1 MAGISPS
8 SLQPQPY
15 AGYNPSYAPS
25 GYMPGAPAGF
35 IMNPFVYIPP
45 KVTAPPPAAAPVVE
59 PPVAVS
65 APFLEAA
72 PEPQQAVPADT
83 GPEKST
89 SNYVFPWQM
98 AEATKAYSNALARDA
113 EQEQLTGVPVTPTA
127 LAPKSI
133 TEALPNINSKD
144 IGSIGLSLALGGP
157 LAGAYVAADKLLFN
171 DALPGITD
179 VLGGVGNVIKSIG
192 GAVGGLLG
200 LSTPPE
206 TTSSST
212 STGISWVPLPPP
224 PFTAIEQYD
233 GYGTSYEQPYTGWQD
248 PTDYGYQTDQL
259 TWSPGEDVAS
269 WSEDLAQAA
278 EAEQWGG

>member
-1 MAGISPS
+1 
-8 SLQPQPY
+8 
-15 AGYNPSYAPS
+15 
-25 GYMPGAPAGF
+25 
-35 IMNPFVYIPP
+35 MNPFLYIPP

-144 IGSIGLSLALGGP
+144 FGSIALSLALGGP
-157 LAGAYVAADKLLFN
+157 LAGAYTAADKLLFN
-171 DALPGITD
+171 DKLPGITD

-233 GYGTSYEQPYTGWQD
+233 GYGTSYEEPYTGWQD

-269 WSEDLAQAA
+269 WSADLAQAA